1 LTFFTGE
8 APIVPALQPLH
19 IMKIALLLITVLA
32 FTSLPL
38 MAEDASFPKSNPI
51 ISMTVPEGWETEF
64 EDDKLYL
71 IAGDEDVVVE
81 VSSLKA
87 TKAEGAKALEEMKNS
102 VKETF
107 KNVEFKPMQEGGANN
122 LGLYLLNGTGE
133 DEQGK
138 AKLTAILVT
147 NGDNEQLFMVFI
159 AASDEG
165 AQKFGEGIDG
175 LLKSLKKI

>member
-1 LTFFTGE
+1 
-8 APIVPALQPLH
+8 
-19 IMKIALLLITVLA
+19 MKNALLIIAALVTLSVPVLA
-32 FTSLPL
+32 
-38 MAEDASFPKSNPI
+38 EDIGFPKSKPMI
-51 ISMTVPEGWETEF
+51 GMTVPEDWEAEF

-87 TKAEGAKALEEMKNS
+87 TKAEGAKALEEMKNA

-133 DEQGK
+133 DDQGK

-165 AQKFGEGIDG
+165 AQKFGEGIDA

>member
-1 LTFFTGE
+1 
-8 APIVPALQPLH
+8 
-19 IMKIALLLITVLA
+19 
-32 FTSLPL
+32 
-38 MAEDASFPKSNPI
+38 
-51 ISMTVPEGWETEF
+51 
-64 EDDKLYL
+64 
-71 IAGDEDVVVE
+71 
-81 VSSLKA
+81 
-87 TKAEGAKALEEMKNS
+87 